1 MLTPQLRTESQYP
14 RSTVDKDTR
23 FARCLG
29 PLSICT
35 LLCLGV
41 SEPLAARQYEAFPS
55 TASRGEEIE
64 VSLTSEG
71 CEAEN
76 RHDLKNMQLDAPEGL
91 GIKVSTVFAED
102 CLLVGKITVA
112 KSARV
117 ANIKLWV
124 RPSSDADSGTEKG
137 GRSDPGQA
145 DFSITAI
152 TAQPLPPGLDA
163 QVEVMWKVLPK
174 KVVRDSFGTRVANN
188 YYGVEVVIGNNSGFA
203 LQLAA
208 VGFRNYKPLPEGTK
222 GCSSSETGREY
233 PTMPIDSYQIVRSSL
248 ERAQEVGFRHKLL
261 SIFKMSGLLMTGFL
275 PFYEAPSRAKTH
287 YSGFT
292 NIVNGPGVSGLGA
305 IYPDTTINQLRRL
318 DIQALRDGIII
329 PHNTHRRTMTFI
341 SKRVLFCGTD
351 KPKNNLKPLQVTS
364 ALGELV
370 LIGKQV
376 QYLQRVQVVSNGSGA
391 ATPPVVIALP
401 ETEKK
406 ISRGLPVATELTL
419 RGSSL
424 NNATVEAPAN
434 VEGIKITEQTVN
446 DAGDEIKIKATVNKE
461 VAPGPYRLKVT
472 TPNGSTDVEIQVVD
486 PPPSAKAASIGQ
498 AITIG
503 DPEAKE
509 VTVSGTALKPVTK
522 IEALDGTAV
531 VGEVVFSEVRAND
544 AGTEIS
550 AKATAAA
557 AVEAGTYKLRF
568 THPEGTVDTEATIEV
583 ISAKED

>member
-1 MLTPQLRTESQYP
+1 MPPPKQRTESQYHLS
-14 RSTVDKDTR
+14 RAAADTR

-275 PFYEAPSRAKTH
+275 PFYEAPGRAKTH

-292 NIVNGPGVSGLGA
+292 NIVNGPVVSGLGA

-329 PHNTHRRTMTFI
+329 AHNTHRRTMTFI
-341 SKRVLFCGTD
+341 SKRMLFCGTV
-351 KPKNNLKPLQVTS
+351 KPSKDPLQVTL
-364 ALGELV
+364 ALGDLV
-370 LIGKQV
+370 LIGNQV

-424 NNATVEAPAN
+424 NNATVEAPAD

-446 DAGDEIKIKATVNKE
+446 DAGDEIKIEVTVSEE
-461 VAPGPYRLKVT
+461 VDPGPYRLKVT

-486 PPPSAKAASIGQ
+486 PPPSAKVGPIGQ

-503 DPEAKE
+503 APEAKE
-509 VTVSGTALKPVTK
+509 VTVSGIALKPVTK

-531 VGEVVFSEVRAND
+531 VSEVVFSEVRANN

-557 AVEAGTYKLRF
+557 TVQTGTYKLRL
-568 THPEGTVDTEATIEV
+568 THPGGTVDTEATIEV
-583 ISAKED
+583 VSAKQD